1 MNHCLS
7 GQNTFFPY
15 VTLSG
20 RNIVILNEVKNL
32 VYESAVRNHR
42 GAPDPSLRLE
52 ASFRMTTLC
61 IRSFA
66 DAQDDNVAADAQDD
80 KSGSVQDGRR
90 DILFRYPGSEG
101 FTVL

>member
-1 MNHCLS
+1 M
-7 GQNTFFPY
+7 
-15 VTLSG
+15 
-20 RNIVILNEVKNL
+20 KNL

-66 DAQDDNVAADAQDD
+66 DAQDDNVAADVQDD
-80 KSGSVQDGRR
+80 KSGFVQDDKNGFVQ
-90 DILFRYPGSEG
+90 DNAMYQILRCRSG
-101 FTVL
+101 